1 MVGGV
6 MVGRGDGGRDDGG
19 EGMMV
24 GRGWRRDKVFT
35 SSSDPLSSALV
46 SLYCGHKLQSTE
58 NSHC

>member
-1 MVGGV
+1 MVGG
-6 MVGRGDGGRDDGG
+6 DDGG